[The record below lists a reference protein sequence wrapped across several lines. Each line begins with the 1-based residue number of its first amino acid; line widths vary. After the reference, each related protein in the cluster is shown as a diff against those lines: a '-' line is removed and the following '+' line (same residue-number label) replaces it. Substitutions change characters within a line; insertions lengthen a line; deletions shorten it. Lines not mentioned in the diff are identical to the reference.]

1 MYHPK
6 TAVAGA
12 AVSQDGRAS
21 DRASTNQGIY
31 WYEMVLIIGL
41 RMAVLG
47 HGRFGN
53 GLSGT

>member
-6 TAVAGA
+6 TAVAKA